1 MTDARTNMSI
11 RMTNSREKKLLLNLA
26 SSVTNTPPLSS
37 KQSMR
42 RYLMPTPERNLWL
55 RLKAAVPKGTHLTRI
70 ENRAGSG
77 VPDSLM
83 AHLGRVLFCELKCT
97 KGDTVSIRPSQIAW
111 NMQYSRAGGVS
122 FFLVS
127 TASKPDLFLFAGGD
141 AVNLN
146 EKGLKF
152 PALWRGTD
160 LASCALFMFDRAGC
174 AGSGGLAPCD

>member
-1 MTDARTNMSI
+1 
-11 RMTNSREKKLLLNLA
+11 
-26 SSVTNTPPLSS
+26 
-37 KQSMR
+37 
-42 RYLMPTPERNLWL
+42 MPTPERNLWL
-55 RLKAAVPKGTHLTRI
+55 RLKTAVPKGTHLTRI

-160 LASCALFMFDRAGC
+160 LASCALFMFDRA
-174 AGSGGLAPCD
+174 ARAPGSPAPCD